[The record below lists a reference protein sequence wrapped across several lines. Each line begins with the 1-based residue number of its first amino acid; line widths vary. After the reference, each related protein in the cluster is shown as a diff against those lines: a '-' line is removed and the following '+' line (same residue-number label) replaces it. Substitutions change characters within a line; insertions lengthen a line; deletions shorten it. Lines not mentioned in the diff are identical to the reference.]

1 MECSQSLQGGT
12 DTSIERELRALL
24 GDGSVLPG
32 DTTRYLHDATEL
44 EGVRGRA
51 AAVVLPADES
61 ELARAMAWCYRHD
74 VPMVP
79 RGGGTGFA
87 GGCVPLD
94 GEVVLATE
102 RLRSGA
108 SVDAGEWRM
117 RVPAGLTTT
126 DVRRLARENGL
137 YYPVDPGS
145 SEQCLIGG
153 NIATNAGGPHA
164 FKYGVTRSWVTG
176 LRALLPDGEAIE
188 VGGPTRKDVA
198 GYDLVSLLT
207 GSEGTLAV
215 ITSAWLRLVPAPEAA
230 APLLAAYPDAE
241 AGCEA
246 IAYVLAS
253 GVVPAAVEFLDA
265 GALAAAAG
273 AFPGELPDG
282 AGFAVIVEAD
292 GDEEGVTRELAELRA
307 ALEEGALALVEPRG
321 RREIEDFWRWRD
333 GVALS
338 VAAVHGGKMSED
350 IAVPLERLREA
361 VEGTIAIGAK
371 HGLDA
376 CSWGHAGDGNLHST
390 FMLNPRD
397 PEQVERARAAA
408 GELFA
413 LARELGGTVTGEHG
427 LGWLKRDQLHR
438 QWPEAA
444 VRLQRELKALFDPK
458 GLLNP
463 GKKEP

>member
-1 MECSQSLQGGT
+1 MQQAA
-12 DTSIERELRALL
+12 DMSIERELRALL

-32 DTTRYLHDATEL
+32 DTAPYLHDATEH

-51 AAVVLPADES
+51 SAVVLPADER
-61 ELARAMAWCYRHD
+61 ELAAAMAWCYRHD

-87 GGCVPLD
+87 GGCVPLE

-102 RLRSGA
+102 RLRAGA

-117 RVPAGLTTT
+117 RAPAGLTTA
-126 DVRRLARENGL
+126 DVRRLAREHGL
-137 YYPVDPGS
+137 LYPVDPGAA
-145 SEQCLIGG
+145 EQSLIGG

-164 FKYGVTRSWVTG
+164 FKYGVTRAWVSG

-207 GSEGTLAV
+207 GSEGTLAL

-230 APLLAAYPDAE
+230 APLLAVYPDAE

-246 IAYVLAS
+246 IASVLAS
-253 GVVPAAVEFLDA
+253 GVVPAALEFLDA

-273 AFPGELPDG
+273 GFPGELPDG
-282 AGFAVIVEAD
+282 AGFAVIIEAD
-292 GDEEGVTRELAELRA
+292 GDEETVKRELAELRA
-307 ALEEGALALVEPRG
+307 ALEPGALLVHAPRG
-321 RREIEDFWRWRD
+321 RREVEELWRWRD
-333 GVALS
+333 GVSLS
-338 VAAVHGGKMSED
+338 VAAVRGGKMSED

-361 VEGTIAIGAK
+361 VEGTLAIAAR
-371 HGLDA
+371 HGLEA

-390 FMLNPRD
+390 FMLNARD

-408 GELFA
+408 DELFA
-413 LARELGGTVTGEHG
+413 LARELGGTVSGEHG
-427 LGWLKRDQLHR
+427 LGWVKRGQLHR
-438 QWPEAA
+438 QWPDAA